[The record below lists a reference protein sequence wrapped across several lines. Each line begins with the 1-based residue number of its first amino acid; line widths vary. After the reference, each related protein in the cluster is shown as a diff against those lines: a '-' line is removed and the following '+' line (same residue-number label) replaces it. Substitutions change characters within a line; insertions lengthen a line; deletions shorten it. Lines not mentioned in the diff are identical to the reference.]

1 VNVTTDGA
9 GNASFTTT
17 LLTPVTAGEFVTA
30 TATRANAGYTAFFET
45 SEFGLNVVLSYM
57 EGRAHGGPLVA
68 RSTVMAVL
76 LNGITTI
83 IGFGN
88 LMVATHQGIFGLGLL
103 LTIGTACGLATSL
116 IVLPVIL
123 RLITR
128 KAAVPAVET
137 LRRTSAA

>member
-1 VNVTTDGA
+1 
-9 GNASFTTT
+9 
-17 LLTPVTAGEFVTA
+17 
-30 TATRANAGYTAFFET
+30 
-45 SEFGLNVVLSYM
+45 
-57 EGRAHGGPLVA
+57 
-68 RSTVMAVL
+68 MAVL

-103 LTIGTACGLATSL
+103 LTIGTACGLVTSL

-123 RLITR
+123 RLITKR
-128 KAAVPAVET
+128 AAAPAVES